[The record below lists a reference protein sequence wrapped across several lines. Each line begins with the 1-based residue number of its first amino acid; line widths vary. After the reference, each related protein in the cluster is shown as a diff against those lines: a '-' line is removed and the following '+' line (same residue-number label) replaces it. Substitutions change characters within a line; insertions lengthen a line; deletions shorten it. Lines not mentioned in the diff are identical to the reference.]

1 MGVLQA
7 AEGARLSSGER
18 GSSAAAAAEAGAA
31 AAAAAP
37 GASSDSHSD
46 ANTVD
51 DDTSRTQRRCSAV
64 TRTSTCYDSNKT
76 RDFKRR

>member
-18 GSSAAAAAEAGAA
+18 GSSAAAAEAGAA
-31 AAAAAP
+31 AAATAA

>member
-7 AEGARLSSGER
+7 AEGACLSSGER
-18 GSSAAAAAEAGAA
+18 GSSAAAAEAGAA
-31 AAAAAP
+31 AAATAA